1 MGTLTEKSSVN
12 ILILLT
18 AFLEVGRAAF
28 GIVNTRGSIPVW
40 FLNPLHEVLNLFLRK
55 VGLDGCR
62 RKGFD

>member
-1 MGTLTEKSSVN
+1 MGALTEKSSVD
-12 ILILLT
+12 ILILST
-18 AFLEVGRAAF
+18 ASLEVGRAAF

-40 FLNPLHEVLNLFLRK
+40 FLNPSHEVLNLFLQK